1 MARKTGSADDPADV
15 LVPLT
20 LAVGQ
25 EDLLLDRV
33 VRAVVA
39 AARAADP
46 DTDVRDLAPDALQ
59 PGTLA
64 ELTSPSLFA
73 ERKVVVVRAAQD
85 LSADAVK
92 DVRAYLAAPV
102 EDVALVLLHAGGAKG
117 KALLDAARKAGARE
131 VACPKMTKPADRL
144 AFVRGEF
151 RALGRS
157 ATPEAAQALV
167 DALGS
172 DLREL
177 ASACAQ
183 LVADTDGTVDAAV
196 VARYYTGRAEAT
208 GFEVADLAVT
218 GRAAEALERLR
229 WALSVGQPLPG
240 ITFALASGVRA
251 IGKLASAPRGANP
264 GQLARE
270 LGMPPWKIDRVRQ
283 QMRGWSADGVSVA
296 LRAVAEADAAVKGA
310 GADPAYA
317 LEKAVVTI
325 ARAARTANR

>member
-1 MARKTGSADDPADV
+1 MLFAMARKTASDDPLA
-15 LVPLT
+15 PLT

-25 EDLLLDRV
+25 EELLLDRAVREV
-33 VRAVVA
+33 VT

-46 DTDVRDLAPDALQ
+46 DTDVRDLPPEAVQ

-73 ERKVVVVRAAQD
+73 ERKVVVVRNSQD
-85 LSADAVK
+85 LAAETVK
-92 DVRAYLAAPV
+92 EVKAYLAAPA
-102 EDVALVLLHAGGAKG
+102 EEITLVLLHAGGAKG

-131 VACPKMTKPADRL
+131 VACPKLTKPADRL

-151 RALGRS
+151 RTLGRS

-167 DALGS
+167 DALGG

-177 ASACAQ
+177 ASAAAQ
-183 LVADTDGTVDAAV
+183 LVADTEGTVDANV
-196 VARYYTGRAEAT
+196 VARYHTGRAEAT

-229 WALSVGQPLPG
+229 WALAVGQPAPG

-251 IGKLASAPRGANP
+251 IGKLAGAPRGANP
-264 GQLARE
+264 GQLARD

-283 QMRGWSADGVSVA
+283 QMRGWSADGVSAA
-296 LRAVAEADAAVKGA
+296 LRAVAEADAAVKGG

-325 ARAARTANR
+325 ARAARSGR